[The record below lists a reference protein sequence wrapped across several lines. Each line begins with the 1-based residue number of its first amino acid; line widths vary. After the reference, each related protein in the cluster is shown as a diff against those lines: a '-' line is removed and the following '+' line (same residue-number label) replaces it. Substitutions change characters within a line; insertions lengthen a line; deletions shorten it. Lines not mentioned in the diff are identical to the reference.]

1 MSFSDNQK
9 QAVTD
14 VLGRYAEGYRKKDAL
29 EILALFSPDITGF
42 GSGIDEVIG
51 NRDQLAAAIGRDLS
65 QVESVG
71 ITFRDMKIYGDM
83 PVAWVT
89 TFCDYRIVAEGGE
102 QVMAGR
108 MTAGLRTTG
117 SRWLIEQLHF
127 SLPCAGQ
134 EPGQSFPGA
143 QE

>member
-1 MSFSDNQK
+1 MSLSGSQK
-9 QAVTD
+9 QTVAETFN
-14 VLGRYAEGYRKKDAL
+14 RYAEAYRNKDAPAL
-29 EILALFSPDITGF
+29 LALFSPDITGF

-51 NRDQLAAAIGRDLS
+51 NRNELAAQVGRDLS
-65 QVESVG
+65 QVESVE
-71 ITFRDMKIYGDM
+71 IAFREMKIYGNM

-89 TFCDYRIVAEGGE
+89 TFCEYRLVAGGAK

-127 SLPCAGQ
+127 SMPCLGQ
-134 EPGQSFPGA
+134 EPGQSYPGA